1 MIYSVDPDLYKSGHL
16 RPLSPIVVLGEFA
29 KNRPGKK
36 FPAAVIYIQHIKKIS
51 QLVEGSHL
59 TIVLFFATLTSW

>member
-16 RPLSPIVVLGEFA
+16 RPLSPIEVLGEFA

-36 FPAAVIYIQHIKKIS
+36 FPAAV
-51 QLVEGSHL
+51 LTGSDDIHKSL
-59 TIVLFFATLTSW
+59 NEFEIW

>member
-16 RPLSPIVVLGEFA
+16 RPLSPIEVLGEFA

-36 FPAAVIYIQHIKKIS
+36 FPAAVICVLITFCIAVNIKIY
-51 QLVEGSHL
+51 LL
-59 TIVLFFATLTSW
+59 